1 MAAETGDS
9 TTEPAGHAGNR
20 FLGQRRVKRLL
31 RVGLYGFAALMML
44 FLWVPLLVIVAL
56 SVAESPNLI
65 PFEGFTLSH
74 YLRLPGATG
83 LQGSVVMSLFVATVS
98 ATVATAIGVLA
109 SFALTRYRF
118 RLREIYRTFGIIP
131 MIVPG
136 IILGVGL
143 RFYFLLMVDIDL
155 GFLTT
160 VLTHSLY
167 GIPFVLL
174 IVTARLYTFDEALEE
189 AARDLGADPVTTF
202 RDVTLPVIAPAV
214 GAGFMFAWIR
224 SFEDYI
230 RAVFVSGTSIVPS
243 FVQESAV
250 ARHPAAPEFLND
262 DAGPLTQWMFGK
274 ITKASAENLLL
285 LNAVSTLIVLAVAV
299 ALAVAMNVGNVTG
312 YVAGTVDDEE

>member
-9 TTEPAGHAGNR
+9 TSEPAGHVGNR

-74 YLRLPGATG
+74 YLRLPGATA
-83 LQGSVVMSLFVATVS
+83 LQGSAVMSLFVATVS
-98 ATVATAIGVLA
+98 AAVATAIGVLA

-143 RFYFLLMVDIDL
+143 RFYFILMVDVEL

-174 IVTARLYTFDEALEE
+174 IVTARLYTFDESLEE
-189 AARDLGADPVTTF
+189 AARDLGADPFTMF

-214 GAGFMFAWIR
+214 GAGFLFAWIR

-230 RAVFVSGTSIVPS
+230 RALFLTSIN
-243 FVQESAV
+243 
-250 ARHPAAPEFLND
+250 APVI
-262 DAGPLTQWMFGK
+262 TKWMFQQ
-274 ITKASAENLLL
+274 IEE
-285 LNAVSTLIVLAVAV
+285 LNAPKLNPVATMIVAIIAV
-299 ALAVAMNVGNVTG
+299 ALAVAMNVGDVTG
-312 YVAGTVDDEE
+312 YVAGTVDDDE